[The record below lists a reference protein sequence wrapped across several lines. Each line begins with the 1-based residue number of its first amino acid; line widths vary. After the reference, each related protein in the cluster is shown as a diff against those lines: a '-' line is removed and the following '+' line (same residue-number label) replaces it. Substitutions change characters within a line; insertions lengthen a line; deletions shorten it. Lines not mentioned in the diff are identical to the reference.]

1 MPKAYANRVWMTTAT
16 TGTGTI
22 TLGSAKAGYL
32 TPAEAG
38 VADAD
43 TVTYCII
50 DGNDFELGTGT
61 YTSSGTTL
69 SRDTVTVSKISGTA
83 GTTKLT
89 LSGSAEVFFTNDQDE
104 TAFLD
109 RANTFTAG
117 QAISVNSSGAAL
129 TVTQTGS
136 GIALRVE
143 DEASPDSTCF
153 VVTASGDVGVGTDSP
168 GTKLSIY
175 DASAVNFSIGTSS
188 ILLDASAGGVGG
200 QFGTVTNHPFY
211 FKSNNTIRGGFLAG
225 GDFQVLS
232 DDAGA
237 AAGPVF
243 EFFRDSSSPAASDNI
258 GLFAFTGRDSA
269 ANGQYYASFQGVI
282 VDPTSTSENGALVI
296 QITGAGTHAERA
308 RFTGE
313 GNLTLTGNA
322 IYYQAEQAEVG
333 TTYTLALTDANKMV
347 TLANGSAI
355 TLTVPTNASI
365 PFPIGTRIDI
375 AQFGAG
381 QVSVTSSATIRSE
394 GGKLKLRGQYSAA
407 TLWKKATDEWLLAG
421 DIVA

>member
-1 MPKAYANRVWMTTAT
+1 MAKAYANRVWMTTAT
-16 TGTGTI
+16 SGTGTI

-38 VADAD
+38 VPNAD

-61 YTSSGTTL
+61 YTTSGTTL
-69 SRDTVTVSKISGTA
+69 SRDTVTVSKIGGTA

-89 LSGSAEVFFTNDQDE
+89 LSGSAEVFLTNDQDE

-109 RANTFTAG
+109 RANTFTANQRING
-117 QAISVNSSGAAL
+117 RIGINADPDYELTINSTNAN
-129 TVTQTGS
+129 TGFN
-136 GIALRVE
+136 LKQN
-143 DEASPDSTCF
+143 
-153 VVTASGDVGVGTDSP
+153 GTFA
-168 GTKLSIY
+168 LSIY
-175 DASAVNFSIGTSS
+175 ALAANYAVMNAAANTPFIISIDGNQRARVDDNVVGSRFQ
-188 ILLDASAGGVGG
+188 LLS
-200 QFGTVTNHPFY
+200 Q
-211 FKSNNTIRGGFLAG
+211 
-225 GDFQVLS
+225 
-232 DDAGA
+232 DAGA
-237 AAGPVF
+237 TRGPIK
-243 EFFRDSSSPAASDNI
+243 ELFRDSASPAASDVI
-258 GLFAFTGRDSA
+258 GQVLFTGRNSA
-269 ANGQYYASFQGVI
+269 AARVEYATIQSVI
-282 VDPTSTSENGALVI
+282 TDPTSTTEDADLVFETIVAGAL
-296 QITGAGTHAERA
+296 AERMRLSA
-308 RFTGE
+308 

-347 TLANGSAI
+347 TLSNGSAI

-394 GGKLKLRGQYSAA
+394 GSKLKLRGQYSVA
-407 TLWKKATDEWLLAG
+407 TLWKKGTDEWLLAG